1 VSIDTALANVIAA
14 LEARETA
21 AADLGDAVTE
31 ARAAGATWAQIGAVM
46 GTTKQAAAQRFTRER
61 T

>member
-1 VSIDTALANVIAA
+1 VSIDTALANVLAA
-14 LEARETA
+14 LDARETA
-21 AADLGDAVTE
+21 ASDLQAAVTE